1 MDLCYGAPLPVG
13 EFKAAGDSWEVS
25 GYASTFGNVDFGG
38 DVVMHGAFDDWLT
51 GWKAGTNKT
60 RFLFSHQSS
69 MILGRPTEMKVDN
82 RGLFVRAKISKTQLG
97 ADVHTLLQ
105 DQALESFS
113 IGYIPTDVEF
123 DDSGARKLKTI
134 SLPEFSLVA
143 MPMNSEAVVTGFK
156 HDDGAKVQ
164 SVKSKY
170 CPECGMPQGA
180 SQEHKAGPI
189 DLNTQVPFEE
199 LCTQIKGHLMYG
211 MGEAEALHA
220 RRLEDQRELSQAHID
235 ALVVLQQELKGSDE
249 RIAAILNAASPP
261 EVKANGALSLHID
274 LANAKR
280 RARERDRARLGLG
293 AITP

>member
-38 DVVMHGAFDDWLT
+38 DVVMHGAFDDWLA
-51 GWKAGTNKT
+51 GWKSGVNKT

-97 ADVHTLLQ
+97 ADIHTLLK
-105 DQALESFS
+105 DEALESFS

-123 DDSGARKLKTI
+123 DNYGTRKLKTI

-143 MPMNSEAVVTGFK
+143 MPMNSEAVVTGVK
-156 HDDGAKVQ
+156 HGDGAQVQ

-170 CPECGMPQGA
+170 CPECGMPVGVQPEQKK
-180 SQEHKAGPI
+180 SPL
-189 DLNTQVPFEE
+189 DLNMQVPFED
-199 LCTQIKGHLMYG
+199 LCTQIKGHLIIG
-211 MGEAEALHA
+211 VSEAEALHA
-220 RRLEDQRELSQAHID
+220 RRSEEQRELSQAHID
-235 ALVVLQQELKGSDE
+235 ALVVLGEELKGSSA
-249 RIAAILNAASPP
+249 RIEAILNAVPPTMAKAS
-261 EVKANGALSLHID
+261 GALGLRLE
-274 LANAKR
+274 LAR
-280 RARERDRARLGLG
+280 RRERMRPAVE
-293 AITP
+293 ISQ